1 MATLVLEDGSVLRGQ
16 PFGAAV
22 STAGEVGK
30 QARAGCRP
38 HPTLLPSLPSLPC
51 PDPAI
56 FPLAHPLPPFGSH
69 IPSPGPLIPHRQGNL
84 FWGVLTAPVSV
95 PKDALPEPEF
105 CLFLAVFQTGMV
117 GYPEALTDPSYKAQI
132 LVLTYPLIGNYGIPA
147 DEVDEFGLSK
157 VATPNTISTILFKSV
172 IINC

>member
-1 MATLVLEDGSVLRGQ
+1 MGRSC
-16 PFGAAV
+16 GASHLGPLCRLPAKWV
-22 STAGEVGK
+22 SKPGPA
-30 QARAGCRP
+30 ADLIPLCC
-38 HPTLLPSLPSLPC
+38 PSLPSLPC
-51 PDPAI
+51 PNPAI
-56 FPLAHPLPPFGSH
+56 FLLAHPFPPFGSL
-69 IPSPGPLIPHRQGNL
+69 IPSPGPLISHRQGRL

-95 PKDALPEPEF
+95 PKDALPEP
-105 CLFLAVFQTGMV
+105 CLFFAVFQTGMV

-157 VATPNTISTILFKSV
+157 VATPNAFSTTRIKSV